1 MSFTFDKN
9 DYEDENEEGRSY
21 TVTMAQLIATNKIM
35 MQLVDELTERHETA
49 RKLTAAAVKFLHPDH
64 PTRTLLVAIVKLLD
78 KDLRTYLWE
87 MGESDD

>member
-1 MSFTFDKN
+1 MSFTFESN
-9 DYEDENEEGRSY
+9 DDEYEDEGRSS

-49 RKLTAAAVKFLHPDH
+49 RKLTSAAVKFLHPDH
-64 PTRTLLVAIVKLLD
+64 PTRTLLVAIVRLLD
-78 KDLRTYLWE
+78 KDLHTYLWE

>member
-1 MSFTFDKN
+1 MSFTFDSN
-9 DYEDENEEGRSY
+9 DDEDEGRSS

-64 PTRTLLVAIVKLLD
+64 PTRTLLVAIVRLLD
-78 KDLRTYLWE
+78 KNLHTYLWE

>member
-1 MSFTFDKN
+1 MSFTFESN
-9 DYEDENEEGRSY
+9 DDEDEGEEYRSY

-64 PTRTLLVAIVKLLD
+64 PTRTLLLAIIKLLD
-78 KDLRTYLWE
+78 KDLQTYLWE
-87 MGESDD
+87 MGDKDD